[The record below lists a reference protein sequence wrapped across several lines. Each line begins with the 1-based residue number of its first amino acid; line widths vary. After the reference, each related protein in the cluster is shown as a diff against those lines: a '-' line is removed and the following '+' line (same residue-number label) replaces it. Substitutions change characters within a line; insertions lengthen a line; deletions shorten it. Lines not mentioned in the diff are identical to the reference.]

1 MEFIS
6 EQGTYNCDELK
17 NPELY
22 SAFTGQ
28 FEEAIDVALCRM
40 MMEDTTVVPVTIKV
54 KKVDDDGSIIFDA
67 DGKIILVTEPYIK
80 DGEEHTVPLF
90 SLESKKE
97 MKKIVDNISNGSIN
111 LVRYS
116 AKRGGVGRRYC
127 DYGDNYNQQPNP
139 SLTTISRNMRNTL
152 YHYQG
157 WKDFDFVASHPT
169 IMSIIA
175 KKLDIVTPRL
185 DEWIDDK
192 EPIIKLLSDHHSV
205 KGHPALQKDHIK
217 KMICMVL
224 YGGGIQRWAK
234 DVRAGNVY
242 KNEAPM
248 EVQRVADGLDNFRDW
263 REIRAEHTH
272 PYFNE
277 LKAECKIINERLWK
291 HNREFR
297 ELVCDPTKDESGQK
311 NQFTSYYL
319 GVIENHCLYHAYK
332 YFVDNDIIESRKCS
346 LAYDGFTAKCKHA
359 YTDFTFHLEECN
371 KYIFEKTGF
380 SMKLID
386 KEFGESTIQLPIINM
401 RRDLP
406 TAELAPTVM
415 EVQAEPM
422 ANNEVNMMAGDAVVT
437 TNYDQEYLIW
447 RDVFEKNHCKIINTS
462 GYMKTTYKKSE
473 ATGEMVFDCY
483 IFMNKNNL
491 KDSYGHL
498 SYNKRSQSGKT
509 KQIFYIEKW
518 IIDNNLRS
526 YEKCDAIPPPIVCPP
541 TVYNTWTHSPF
552 HGQDITPE
560 SPLWREDAI
569 ELFTNHM
576 DILCDHNSRASVY
589 VMKWLAQYIQNPS
602 VKTTHVCITGEQGT
616 GKTLG
621 FSVYKKIIAGGAYET
636 TSPEEHVWGKY
647 NGQLL
652 DKNFIII
659 SETNKSNGFGADG
672 KIKAL
677 ITDSPVTI
685 RQLYCKPIEVASH
698 HRFLTLTNHPDPIK
712 MEKSDRRNLVIKC
725 SSEKIGDRKYF
736 SKFAKKFEDRNYL
749 LTLYS
754 YLNALDI
761 DGWEF
766 RLDPKDP
773 ITEYQ
778 RTLMTEYNRDPL
790 EDFLEWWVG
799 RQVRYDSAIKKG
811 ENQGCVVAYG
821 ANMLADF
828 KTYKETNGGK
838 YEVSGAGDLVKKLAL
853 NLSLPDGAITKGKV
867 TKHGKSKIYNI
878 DILKKHYKISL
889 VSTPA
894 AAGGGSADIRIGGG
908 SHADNFNDGNYHD
921 SQDIFIG
928 DDDDDLSFP
937 SRDGRRS
944 SSLLS
949 MRSLSSPLQD
959 ADDEIV
965 TATAVATATP
975 TMPIWSDNEDEDEDD
990 EGIDT
995 NLIAPVARLQM
1006 PPLTY
1011 ANVANEPPDVTY
1023 EDAEEHDEDEEM
1035 EEYGQPSDYESDEGD
1050 DCDEPTTA
1058 SDFTIKDANGRII
1071 NLQNR
1076 TNK

>member
-1 MEFIS
+1 
-6 EQGTYNCDELK
+6 
-17 NPELY
+17 
-22 SAFTGQ
+22 
-28 FEEAIDVALCRM
+28 
-40 MMEDTTVVPVTIKV
+40 
-54 KKVDDDGSIIFDA
+54 
-67 DGKIILVTEPYIK
+67 
-80 DGEEHTVPLF
+80 
-90 SLESKKE
+90 
-97 MKKIVDNISNGSIN
+97 
-111 LVRYS
+111 
-116 AKRGGVGRRYC
+116 
-127 DYGDNYNQQPNP
+127 
-139 SLTTISRNMRNTL
+139 
-152 YHYQG
+152 
-157 WKDFDFVASHPT
+157 
-169 IMSIIA
+169 
-175 KKLDIVTPRL
+175 
-185 DEWIDDK
+185 
-192 EPIIKLLSDHHSV
+192 
-205 KGHPALQKDHIK
+205 
-217 KMICMVL
+217 
-224 YGGGIQRWAK
+224 
-234 DVRAGNVY
+234 
-242 KNEAPM
+242 
-248 EVQRVADGLDNFRDW
+248 
-263 REIRAEHTH
+263 
-272 PYFNE
+272 
-277 LKAECKIINERLWK
+277 
-291 HNREFR
+291 
-297 ELVCDPTKDESGQK
+297 
-311 NQFTSYYL
+311 
-319 GVIENHCLYHAYK
+319 
-332 YFVDNDIIESRKCS
+332 
-346 LAYDGFTAKCKHA
+346 
-359 YTDFTFHLEECN
+359 
-371 KYIFEKTGF
+371 
-380 SMKLID
+380 
-386 KEFGESTIQLPIINM
+386 
-401 RRDLP
+401 
-406 TAELAPTVM
+406 
-415 EVQAEPM
+415 
-422 ANNEVNMMAGDAVVT
+422 
-437 TNYDQEYLIW
+437 
-447 RDVFEKNHCKIINTS
+447 
-462 GYMKTTYKKSE
+462 MKTTHKKSE

-483 IFMNKNNL
+483 IFMNKQNL

-725 SSEKIGDRKYF
+725 SSEKIGDREYF
-736 SKFAKKFEDRNYL
+736 SNFAKKFEDRNYL

-799 RQVRYDSAIKKG
+799 RQVRYDSAIKEG

-821 ANMLADF
+821 AAMLADF

-889 VSTPA
+889 VSTPM
-894 AAGGGSADIRIGGG
+894 AAGGS
-908 SHADNFNDGNYHD
+908 SHADNFDDGNYHD

-1058 SDFTIKDANGRII
+1058 SAFTIKDANGRII